1 MQPITGSPPFR
12 NHSQTSIVYVVDDD
26 KSMRLSLSNLL
37 HSVGLRVETLASSQ
51 EFLAYPKGEA
61 PQAA

>member
-1 MQPITGSPPFR
+1 M